1 MNKDRMEE
9 IIKKEFGVGS
19 LSSPFG
25 SCTEDF
31 FNNKIIEVAKG
42 NDFPKDIIELF
53 QKYPYKFPKY
63 KKYDNGEGVG
73 RYYINLLGIYLN

>member
-1 MNKDRMEE
+1 MNKEEMEE

-19 LSSPFG
+19 LSSPIG

-31 FNNKIIEVAKG
+31 LNNFIIKIAMK
-42 NDFPKDIIELF
+42 NNFPKDIIEIF
-53 QKYPYKFPKY
+53 QRYPYKFPKY
-63 KKYDNGEGVG
+63 KRFDNGEAVG